1 MFTELNSF
9 GFSLSVDSITEV
21 SCIEEVLFNIMR
33 STEFLIVALC
43 FASET
48 ILHVNSYRI
57 LNLFEGGQLCLRIC
71 FV

>member
-1 MFTELNSF
+1 MFTELNIF
-9 GFSLSVDSITEV
+9 GFTLSVGSISEV
-21 SCIEEVLFNIMR
+21 FRIEEVLFNIMR

-48 ILHVNSYRI
+48 ILHVNSHRI
-57 LNLFEGGQLCLRIC
+57 LNLFEEGQLCLRIC